1 MIDISNLKFRKIVIK
16 QITLFEEVFEQDMT
30 SIIKFNDRNHILN
43 FIAALVLCPKI
54 KKTK

>member
-30 SIIKFNDRNHILN
+30 SIIKFNDRSHILN

>member
-16 QITLFEEVFEQDMT
+16 QITLLEEVFEQDMT
-30 SIIKFNDRNHILN
+30 SIIKFNDRSHILN